1 MEKKSWLDFVSEKK
15 LNEFF
20 KLYNYFTLPN
30 GKIKVIK
37 DKKYGKILSIQIPYG
52 KIDGDEDYQTYYL
65 NDYGELRLSFKNQ
78 FEKLLPKEFA
88 RNENCLFDEFFP
100 DYQLLMAKCTKGI
113 KIYGKTY
120 LQALEEEIN
129 KEIKNNFNKDLKN
142 LTKKYE
148 EKEQK
153 LHIFTLN
160 NTNDLEK

>member
-1 MEKKSWLDFVSEKK
+1 
-15 LNEFF
+15 
-20 KLYNYFTLPN
+20 
-30 GKIKVIK
+30 
-37 DKKYGKILSIQIPYG
+37 
-52 KIDGDEDYQTYYL
+52 
-65 NDYGELRLSFKNQ
+65 
-78 FEKLLPKEFA
+78 
-88 RNENCLFDEFFP
+88 
-100 DYQLLMAKCTKGI
+100 MAKCTKGI